1 MQLIRGL
8 QNYPQGNGSVATIG
22 NFDGVHR
29 GHRAIFARLAE
40 IASSHKLPVCAV
52 TFEPLPHEFFRPD
65 GDVPRLSTLRDKAAA
80 MADCGIDQLLI
91 LRFNRQLASLQAEEF
106 IDHAL
111 LRTLQ
116 VRHLV
121 IGDDF
126 RFGNE
131 RRGDFEMLAAAGKQH
146 GFGVESFDTV
156 VTKAITDSVARISS
170 SAVRKALADHDFSL
184 ATRLIG
190 HPYTI
195 SGRVIK
201 GQQLARQLGY
211 PTANVCLKGFRPGV
225 RGVFAVT
232 LTSDD
237 KITYRGVANLG
248 ERPTVDGKKLLLE
261 VHCFDAGPDLY
272 DRVVSVG
279 FHHFL
284 RGEKKF
290 DGLDQLKAAIA
301 SDSTSARDFFA
312 ANPSLPGQ

>member
-8 QNYPQGNGSVATIG
+8 QNYPQGSGSVATIG

-29 GHRAIFARLAE
+29 GHRAIFARLVEVAK
-40 IASSHKLPVCAV
+40 SRNLPVCAV

-65 GDVPRLSTLRDKAAA
+65 GDAARLSTLRDKAAA
-80 MADCGIDQLLI
+80 MADCGIEQLLI
-91 LRFNRQLASLQAEEF
+91 LRFNRQLANLQAQEF
-106 IDHAL
+106 VDHAL
-111 LRTLQ
+111 LRTLKVQ
-116 VRHLV
+116 HLV

-131 RRGDFEMLAAAGKQH
+131 RRGDFEMLTAAGQQH

-156 VTKAITDSVARISS
+156 VTQAITDSGARISS
-170 SAVRKALADHDFSL
+170 SAVRKALAEHDFTL
-184 ATRLIG
+184 AARLIG
-190 HPYTI
+190 HPYSI

-211 PTANVCLKGFRPGV
+211 PTANVCLKAFRPGV

-232 LTSDD
+232 LTIDEQ
-237 KITYRGVANLG
+237 TTFRGVANLG
-248 ERPTVDGKKLLLE
+248 ERPTVDGKRLLLE
-261 VHCFDAGPDLY
+261 VHCFDAEPELY

-290 DGLDQLKAAIA
+290 NGLDELKAAIA
-301 SDSTSARDFFA
+301 SDSAAARDFFA
-312 ANPSLPGQ
+312 ANPSLPG